1 MMNMKKAE
9 QRLRDLETSYVVGQQ
24 ALKERNQL
32 ILDLVDGGVRQA
44 DIYRL
49 LNEARVEAGGEP
61 ITRDAVFM
69 LVYRN
74 RRK

>member
-1 MMNMKKAE
+1 MMNVEKAE
-9 QRLRDLETSYVVGQQ
+9 RMLVDLEAAYVLGQR

-32 ILDLVDGGVRQA
+32 ILDMVDAGVRQA
-44 DIYRL
+44 DVFRT
-49 LNEARVEAGGEP
+49 LNRARVEVGGEP

>member
-1 MMNMKKAE
+1 MNVEKAE
-9 QRLRDLETSYVVGQQ
+9 RQLRDLEAAYVLGQR

-32 ILDLVDGGVRQA
+32 ILDMVASGVRQA
-44 DIYRL
+44 DVFRT
-49 LNEARVEAGGEP
+49 LNDARVEVGGEP

>member
-1 MMNMKKAE
+1 MDRDKAE
-9 QRLRDLETSYVVGQQ
+9 RRLRDLEAAYVLGQQ

-32 ILDLVDGGVRQA
+32 IIDMVNDGVRQA
-44 DIYRL
+44 DVFRL
-49 LNEARVEAGGEP
+49 LNETRAEVGGEP

-74 RRK
+74 RKK